1 MGKGQRYGL
10 IAGILGA
17 FIGGGAIYASPYL
30 TLYQMYQSVKQK
42 DAQGVASYVNF
53 PALRESVKT
62 NVQGLVSQEL
72 SKQDNPLMA
81 LIGSAVSGFVVDPVI
96 DQIVTPEGVAALLE
110 GQQLLLNR
118 DRQPQLSEKATEV
131 EVQPHYESF
140 NQFVVS
146 VKPKGETAMPVDL
159 LLSREGLGWKVT
171 GVRLPQPQMLQLPN
185 LPQLPNFPQLP
196 LLSNERI
203 SIP

>member
-10 IAGILGA
+10 IAGILAA
-17 FIGGGAIYASPYL
+17 FVGGGAVYASPYL
-30 TLYQMYQSVKQK
+30 TLYQMYQAVKQN
-42 DAQGVASYVNF
+42 DAQSVASHVNF
-53 PALRESVKT
+53 SALRESVKT
-62 NVQGLVSQEL
+62 NVQGLVSQEI
-72 SKQDNPLMA
+72 SKQENPLMA
-81 LIGSAVSGFVVDPVI
+81 LIGSAVSGFVVDPLI

-110 GQQLLLNR
+110 GQQLQFNSAS
-118 DRQPQLSEKATEV
+118 QPQLSEKAAEV

-146 VKPKGETAMPVDL
+146 VKPKGESAMPVDL

-171 GVRLPQPQMLQLPN
+171 GVRLPQPQMLQLPQ
-185 LPQLPNFPQLP
+185 LPQIRQLP
-196 LLSNERI
+196 LLSDERI